1 MARKACADL
10 FLCGVGRRE
19 HPPSS
24 TVMSVKWG
32 WNSSGGFAGSVTFSL
47 VLGSEPS
54 ELEVLAWLL
63 PEIINPALRL

>member
-1 MARKACADL
+1 M
-10 FLCGVGRRE
+10 
-19 HPPSS
+19 
-24 TVMSVKWG
+24 
-32 WNSSGGFAGSVTFSL
+32 TFSL